1 MAFDEADRLHGVAG
15 HLNNGVGDVLL
26 SGAAER
32 FVMRAG
38 GDHDIVH
45 VRDVILAGHFRL
57 LLRIHFAI
65 VHVSAGIGVFRGQIL
80 EGLVRGAREADD
92 VHVLLELSCGAAG
105 LIGEGIEL
113 FGGDIEALFMAV
125 TEKIHQAEDHE
136 HQKRD
141 GERIG
146 AKLGGAGAEERDEIA
161 IA

>member
-1 MAFDEADRLHGVAG
+1 DKTGLLWEERLLRAGVNQDAAIRGYFSGRDEIDGLGLVAFALERFIATLQAILLAGSEGFLAVAFDEADRLHGVAG

-80 EGLVRGAREADD
+80 EGLVRG
-92 VHVLLELSCGAAG
+92 
-105 LIGEGIEL
+105 
-113 FGGDIEALFMAV
+113 
-125 TEKIHQAEDHE
+125 
-136 HQKRD
+136 
-141 GERIG
+141 
-146 AKLGGAGAEERDEIA
+146 
-161 IA
+161 